1 MYFFYLILGCMIK
14 ADCDIA
20 EPLLNPG
27 NSSLARQGSAEHKAP
42 FANEPKPRPNED
54 RNREDLLFRPKD
66 AAENQVED
74 EHRARGVVAPLRP
87 TAILRNIINERLE
100 EPIKLSYEKVK
111 FIRHFSLALHAS

>member
-1 MYFFYLILGCMIK
+1 MSRRLG
-14 ADCDIA
+14 
-20 EPLLNPG
+20 
-27 NSSLARQGSAEHKAP
+27 SLQ
-42 FANEPKPRPNED
+42 
-54 RNREDLLFRPKD
+54 

-74 EHRARGVVAPLRP
+74 ENRAQGVVAPLRP